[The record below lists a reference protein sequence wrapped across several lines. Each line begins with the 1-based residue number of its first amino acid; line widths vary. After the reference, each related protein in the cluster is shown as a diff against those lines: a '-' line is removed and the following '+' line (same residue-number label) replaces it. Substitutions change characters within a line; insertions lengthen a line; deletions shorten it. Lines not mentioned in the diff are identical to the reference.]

1 MSGVIEDKIASMGL
15 QLPGTPLAPKGNY
28 MSYNISGKY
37 VYLAGHLPQPA
48 EGELM
53 KGRLG
58 EDVSLEEGAKAAQL
72 CGLQMI
78 ASLKAA
84 TDGDLSKIKKIVKVV
99 GFVSSTN
106 DFTQQPAVVRAFLFP
121 FLFIYSSFVLSRFIL
136 AFRSLTFF

>member
-1 MSGVIEDKIASMGL
+1 MHSILSRNFKISSRLHINTIRSMSGVIEDKIASMGL

-84 TDGDLSKIKKIVKVV
+84 TDGDLSKIK
-99 GFVSSTN
+99 
-106 DFTQQPAVVRAFLFP
+106 
-121 FLFIYSSFVLSRFIL
+121 SR
-136 AFRSLTFF
+136 RSLLLILSQ